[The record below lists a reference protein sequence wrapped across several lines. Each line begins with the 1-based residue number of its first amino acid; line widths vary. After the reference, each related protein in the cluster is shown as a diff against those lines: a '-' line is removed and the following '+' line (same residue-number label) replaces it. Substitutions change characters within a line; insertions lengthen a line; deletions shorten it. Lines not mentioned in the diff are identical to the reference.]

1 MGPAAYRRRFGRVAG
16 EVPTLAYFPM
26 LDLLVYFLATLI
38 YMFHIYIFHGS
49 KSQEVTKRTIFHSDF
64 YPLIQSTN
72 EVALQRHPNR
82 DLTAGFTTG
91 GYSRTGV

>member
-49 KSQEVTKRTIFHSDF
+49 KS
-64 YPLIQSTN
+64 
-72 EVALQRHPNR
+72 
-82 DLTAGFTTG
+82 
-91 GYSRTGV
+91 

>member
-26 LDLLVYFLATLI
+26 SDLLVYFLTTLI
-38 YMFHIYIFHGS
+38 YMFHICIFHEG
-49 KSQEVTKRTIFHSDF
+49 KNQEVTERTVFHSNF

-82 DLTAGFTTG
+82 DLAAGFTTG